1 MAGNIKGI
9 TIEING
15 DTTRLDR
22 ALRNVNNTGRDLNN
36 QLKDIDKSL
45 QFNPG
50 NTELLSQKQRVLA
63 ESVENTKN
71 KLNTLKEA
79 QEQAK
84 RALADGKIGQDEYDA
99 LTREIFK
106 AENQLKSFEQQQRQM
121 NSTLLQMGEKIG
133 NFGEKA
139 GDMGKK
145 LAPISTAA
153 TAGLAGLTGLAVQAG
168 KTADD
173 INTLSKVTGVS
184 VESLQK
190 FKMAEDVIDV
200 STETMAKSLA
210 KLTKSMDGANKGAKN
225 QVQAFQ
231 DLGVSFKDAQGNFRD
246 NEDVFNDVINALSK
260 IPNETERDAIAFQ
273 LFGKSA
279 QELNPLILGGADA
292 LKEIGDRA
300 QEAGLIMSQEALD
313 NINAFN
319 DELDTT
325 KAVVTQAGLQLGASV
340 GQVMLPM
347 LQSLAGG
354 IQALATNLSQMD
366 PATVK
371 IMLGVLAVVASI
383 APLLIT
389 VGKMATGISTLITLF
404 GAGGAGATALSSA
417 MTVLTGPIGVVIA
430 LITALGVAF
439 VVAYKNNEEFRNKV
453 QEAWKQVQEFIGKAI
468 ESIKKLIEGFVKL
481 AKDL

>member
-139 GDMGKK
+139 GQYENDDTDREVDTD
-145 LAPISTAA
+145 LLI
-153 TAGLAGLTGLAVQAG
+153 AGALSRGLT
-168 KTADD
+168 
-173 INTLSKVTGVS
+173 
-184 VESLQK
+184 LQD
-190 FKMAEDVIDV
+190 FE
-200 STETMAKSLA
+200 
-210 KLTKSMDGANKGAKN
+210 KLTIGQIVEYCITYNQANNQSKNDDG
-225 QVQAFQ
+225 
-231 DLGVSFKDAQGNFRD
+231 DD
-246 NEDVFNDVINALSK
+246 K
-260 IPNETERDAIAFQ
+260 IITRKATQSDW
-273 LFGKSA
+273 
-279 QELNPLILGGADA
+279 
-292 LKEIGDRA
+292 DR
-300 QEAGLIMSQEALD
+300 
-313 NINAFN
+313 F
-319 DELDTT
+319 
-325 KAVVTQAGLQLGASV
+325 
-340 GQVMLPM
+340 
-347 LQSLAGG
+347 
-354 IQALATNLSQMD
+354 
-366 PATVK
+366 
-371 IMLGVLAVVASI
+371 
-383 APLLIT
+383 
-389 VGKMATGISTLITLF
+389 
-404 GAGGAGATALSSA
+404 
-417 MTVLTGPIGVVIA
+417 
-430 LITALGVAF
+430 
-439 VVAYKNNEEFRNKV
+439 
-453 QEAWKQVQEFIGKAI
+453 
-468 ESIKKLIEGFVKL
+468 
-481 AKDL
+481 